1 MFQTGNSMNLV
12 GKIDPWIQVTEETY
26 LLVAELGNPREEGLA
41 AVELLTDE
49 LLVVP
54 QQEKFVHLVR
64 ENCCH
69 NFSST
74 FSQKFGA

>member
-1 MFQTGNSMNLV
+1 MNLV
-12 GKIDPWIQVTEETY
+12 GEIDPWMQVTEETY
-26 LLVAELGNPREEGLA
+26 LLVAELGDPREEGLA

-54 QQEKFVHLVR
+54 QQEKVVHLDKK
-64 ENCCH
+64 NCCH
-69 NFSST
+69 KFSST